1 VFGSHSCTV
10 AVNNTATATLA
21 GKLVLVRLDVVTTK
35 VASGL
40 GRLGFLRHTQ
50 FFSVFSYAPIWFC
63 SVRQLYL
70 VSLAQSEDI
79 NKYGLDVFLTP
90 FVEDLKTLYCDG
102 ITIGTNENQQTLYGG
117 LLAFLA
123 DNLVGLLS

>member
-1 VFGSHSCTV
+1 
-10 AVNNTATATLA
+10 VNNTATATLA